1 MWNYFFPRCF
11 LLFSLRQP
19 RNWVFECFCTL
30 VVERAKKHTLSLYFL
45 CVDLCRKIQCF
56 FFGVFYFHCCLQL
69 LIYSNRIALYSFNS
83 VRFGFESSFSNQH
96 FIHALSSLFIIIYLF
111 SLVEFFSLS
120 FSCVRSLY
128 AFCRLFGSFSYSIS
142 AIRLGESESVDG
154 KKWMCFLFFFQC
166 VKW

>member
-11 LLFSLRQP
+11 LYP
-19 RNWVFECFCTL
+19 RRRTS
-30 VVERAKKHTLSLYFL
+30 RKKHTFFVFFVCRSLSKNSMFFLSLLLLSLLLTTFDIFQSNCL
-45 CVDLCRKIQCF
+45 IQLQ
-56 FFGVFYFHCCLQL
+56 FG
-69 LIYSNRIALYSFNS
+69 S
-83 VRFGFESSFSNQH
+83 VRFGFESSFSTQH

-128 AFCRLFGSFSYSIS
+128 AFCRLFGSFSYSVS

-166 VKW
+166 VKL